1 MQKVEVQ
8 MSPKPYDTKR
18 IFCSQGDTEL
28 RKFGFILKDGINN
41 VDITDISDPVFTSF
55 PVSAGGTEELL
66 PTNTST
72 PTTSPIVADIRYPD
86 GLRQEETFTY
96 RESPTSLDGN
106 AKIKALYGN
115 SLAWNQLCR
124 TLESGNWA
132 IVGAGSGT
140 LTFADGVATFSTTNN
155 YGRFLYT
162 PNNLVNGHKYL
173 LSVEI
178 KAYANASINYALG
191 SQTSY
196 GSQGCICPTGQVSDT
211 NWRRY
216 TSIGT
221 FTSGTDDKVLVQN
234 ASGASN
240 LHEIQVR
247 NIMYFDLTQMGLD
260 ISDPSEFTSLF
271 PLSYYPYTTGALLDF
286 KGTEI
291 KTTGKNLL
299 PPSTSFGS
307 AVDITIDADN
317 GVYTLN
323 GTPTAYRQAVATDS
337 FVLEPGTY
345 RFSKKSDI
353 ANNSVS
359 VQLRSVDGLTTYAQ
373 AFNNFGEAFTLANR
387 VELKFRIVINASA
400 GTLNNYIIRPMLE
413 FGSVATDFEP
423 YTESTTS
430 LPTLTYFPTGMK
442 SAGSVRDELTDNKAI
457 TKVGQ
462 VDLGTLNWTYDSTVP
477 RFITTDLANVIKRAS
492 ASYVKGNMASIYE
505 TVSFDTLYSAKAN
518 MTMALNTVGN
528 ISLINTAYTTPSA
541 FKTAMSGVLL
551 NYELATSSEESIMSA
566 TLVTNDAEVPLY
578 KEGDLMVGD
587 CTEELSKT
595 AGIKTCK
602 IRFTDADGD
611 CYSNK
616 IKLSVEERP

>member
-72 PTTSPIVADIRYPD
+72 PATSPIVADIRYPD
-86 GLRQEETFTY
+86 GLRQEESFTY
-96 RESPTSLDGN
+96 RESPTTLDGN

-140 LTFADGVATFSTTNN
+140 LAFADGVATFSTTNN

-178 KAYANASINYALG
+178 KAYANAIINYALG
-191 SQTSY
+191 NQTSY
-196 GSQGCICPTGQVSDT
+196 SSQGCVCSTGQVSDA
-211 NWRRY
+211 NWHRY
-216 TSIGT
+216 TKIGT

-234 ASGASN
+234 TSGASN

-247 NIMYFDLTQMGLD
+247 NIMYFDLTQMSLD

-271 PLSYYPYTTGALLDF
+271 PLSYYPYTTGTLLDF
-286 KGTEI
+286 KGAEI
-291 KTTGKNLL
+291 KTVGKNLNPWQGVNYNAVTNRTIFL
-299 PPSTSFGS
+299 QKGDYVLSTDNGNVLSNINQIYLCLADSNGNNVTADGITSQYLYLNGAKTFYYGGVDRNNVPFTLNKDSYVSFG
-307 AVDITIDADN
+307 
-317 GVYTLN
+317 
-323 GTPTAYRQAVATDS
+323 
-337 FVLEPGTY
+337 
-345 RFSKKSDI
+345 
-353 ANNSVS
+353 
-359 VQLRSVDGLTTYAQ
+359 
-373 AFNNFGEAFTLANR
+373 FNNVKPTN
-387 VELKFRIVINASA
+387 INAVQ
-400 GTLNNYIIRPMLE
+400 LE
-413 FGSVATDFEP
+413 FGSTATDYEP

-442 SAGSVRDELTDNKAI
+442 SAGNVRDELTDNKAI
-457 TKVGQ
+457 TRVGQ

-492 ASYVKGNMASIYE
+492 ASNVKGNMASIYE

-518 MTMALNTVGN
+518 MTVALNTVGN
-528 ISLINTAYTTPSA
+528 ISLINTA
-541 FKTAMSGVLL
+541 
-551 NYELATSSEESIMSA
+551 
-566 TLVTNDAEVPLY
+566 
-578 KEGDLMVGD
+578 
-587 CTEELSKT
+587 
-595 AGIKTCK
+595 
-602 IRFTDADGD
+602 
-611 CYSNK
+611 
-616 IKLSVEERP
+616 